1 MSRLTD
7 YYTNISAY
15 KIFEVGGR
23 SSKTTKIMRL
33 ENLALYGI
41 YMYVHTCAPLMMD
54 WNPEPQSLLMVR
66 AGEEMGTPDLR
77 AACRARYPASVDDCR
92 RREQTEGEEDREQHT
107 AIHTEMT
114 ELEKTHWSYLG

>member
-1 MSRLTD
+1 
-7 YYTNISAY
+7 
-15 KIFEVGGR
+15 
-23 SSKTTKIMRL
+23 MRL

-66 AGEEMGTPDLR
+66 AGEVMGTPDLR

-92 RREQTEGEEDREQHT
+92 CREQTEGEEDREQTEGEEDREQRT

>member
-1 MSRLTD
+1 MDAVNVTPNGLLV
-7 YYTNISAY
+7 
-15 KIFEVGGR
+15 EVGGR
-23 SSKTTKIMRL
+23 SSKTTKMFHL

-41 YMYVHTCAPLMMD
+41 YMYIHTCAPLMMD

-92 RREQTEGEEDREQHT
+92 RREQTEGEEDREQRT